1 MTITAI
7 HAEPATTRSASPAR
21 TALGDIAPFALA
33 IIPFGLAVGAGS
45 AAAHL
50 SAATSLFGAI
60 VLLAGAAQLAAVEVL
75 GAGGG
80 IASVVV
86 VTALVNLR
94 FVLYGAGV
102 AAWFDGLPLRQRLL
116 LAFPIVDQ
124 TFMLCQRRFE
134 HEHDRA
140 WRQRYYAA
148 ATAVL
153 AGVFV
158 GSQAI
163 AYQLGSTLPAALGLH
178 LAAPLTFAGML
189 ANSLQGRGTV
199 VAGTMS
205 ASIFV
210 AGAGLLGPVA
220 LPFGVIAGVTAGAL
234 ATQESHTQTTIDE
247 SAAS

>member
-1 MTITAI
+1 MTITAVP
-7 HAEPATTRSASPAR
+7 AEPATTRSASPVR
-21 TALGDIAPFALA
+21 TALSDIAPFALA
-33 IIPFGLAVGAGS
+33 LVPFGLAVGAAS

-50 SAATSLFGAI
+50 PAATALFGAI

-102 AAWFDGLPLRQRLL
+102 AAWFDGLPFRRRLL

-140 WRQRYYAA
+140 WRQRYYATT
-148 ATAVL
+148 TAGL
-153 AGVFV
+153 AGAFV
-158 GSQAI
+158 AAQAI
-163 AYQLGSTLPAALGLH
+163 AYQLGSTLPDALGLH
-178 LAAPLTFAGML
+178 LAAPLAFAAML
-189 ANSLQGRGTV
+189 AKSLQGRGTV
-199 VAGTMS
+199 VAGVMS

-210 AGAGLLGPVA
+210 AGAGVLGPVA
-220 LPFGVIAGVTAGAL
+220 LPLGVIAGVTAGGV
-234 ATQESHTQTTIDE
+234 ATRTSHIRTTVDE
-247 SAAS
+247 VAAS